1 MRKQHTSWRNQRKLS
16 WRQVE
21 KRVEE
26 SPAARKRAQVIA
38 APLPPGKV
46 RGTRSHTPPMN
57 RMTIRRMVTDVTECP
72 PESSC
77 SEPGKTNEKEESS
90 ISIAARAGK
99 IMTK

>member
-1 MRKQHTSWRNQRKLS
+1 
-16 WRQVE
+16 
-21 KRVEE
+21 
-26 SPAARKRAQVIA
+26 
-38 APLPPGKV
+38 
-46 RGTRSHTPPMN
+46 
-57 RMTIRRMVTDVTECP
+57 MVTDVTECP